1 MLNDLLRGNGGTIL
15 GALTLG
21 VFAGLLAMLIWV
33 LR

>member
-1 MLNDLLRGNGGTIL
+1 MLNYLLQGNGDVIL
-15 GALTLG
+15 GALALG